1 MHQQPGVSES
11 WNGSSD
17 HGARRTIARIALL
30 LLAAAAVY
38 QGLWAQIAP
47 RSFYRDFPGGM
58 SWIAREGVYN
68 EHLVRDIGGLV
79 NGLAVLAVVA
89 AWTLARPVLVATAVG
104 WLVYSIPHFTFH
116 VSHPLGDSSMQG
128 FNLVVLTSQI
138 VLPLLG
144 LLAIS
149 TRREPAAD
157 TGHLAVG
164 MHDTVDVSAQPGVET
179 GDDLSLRP
187 GGSHP

>member
-1 MHQQPGVSES
+1 
-11 WNGSSD
+11 
-17 HGARRTIARIALL
+17 
-30 LLAAAAVY
+30 
-38 QGLWAQIAP
+38 
-47 RSFYRDFPGGM
+47 M

-89 AWTLARPVLVATAVG
+89 AWTLARPVLVATAVA